1 MNLIELGENTD
12 CEYDSEHQCAANTYP
27 DCDRLVH
34 CVAVQDQPTDQ
45 WQLHNLHFA
54 DAEEVE
60 LGDAEYEGE
69 LTYHS
74 VIQVNFCPFCGDR
87 LQA

>member
-1 MNLIELGENTD
+1 MNLTELAENTD
-12 CEYDSEHQCAANTYP
+12 CEYDHEHQCAANP
-27 DCDRLVH
+27 FPQNDRLLH
-34 CVAVQDQPTDQ
+34 CVAVQDQPVDQ

-74 VIQVNFCPFCGDR
+74 VIEVNFCPFCGDR